1 MKAELP
7 PFTGAFLQKYSKG
20 YTQTFTLSNVA
31 QEKETSKVPIRNIED
46 VYNALADREI
56 FYKLLQQ
63 GPDKENL
70 IVHL

>member
-1 MKAELP
+1 M
-7 PFTGAFLQKYSKG
+7 
-20 YTQTFTLSNVA
+20 A

-46 VYNALADREI
+46 VYNALTDREI

-63 GPDKENL
+63 RPDKENL